1 MNSTAPKEPSDSYER
16 NFNSHSSDRQEIV
29 AMVHRPERPDDRD
42 RRTCHRAALGG
53 WNRGH
58 GIFRLAV
65 CLQRPHAPRVR
76 LAHTGYWLVL
86 WELLVGVVY
95 VVAGTYLLLNPVT
108 GMVSLTLGLAIYLFA
123 EGLLEFILGFRLRPM
138 PGSGWL
144 FVDGVITLLLAVLI
158 LRTWPVDSVWVLG
171 TLLGISMLFSG
182 MARLMISLAARR
194 LATDLT

>member
-1 MNSTAPKEPSDSYER
+1 
-16 NFNSHSSDRQEIV
+16 
-29 AMVHRPERPDDRD
+29 
-42 RRTCHRAALGG
+42 
-53 WNRGH
+53 
-58 GIFRLAV
+58 
-65 CLQRPHAPRVR
+65 
-76 LAHTGYWLVL
+76 
-86 WELLVGVVY
+86 
-95 VVAGTYLLLNPVT
+95 LNPVT

-158 LRTWPVDSVWVLG
+158 LRTWPVDSAWVLG

>member
-1 MNSTAPKEPSDSYER
+1 MSVTSTHIPV
-16 NFNSHSSDRQEIV
+16 IV
-29 AMVHRPERPDDRD
+29 GRSLRWSIVLSTLMMVTGVLAIVLPW
-42 RRTCHRAALGG
+42 AAGVVATVFFG
-53 WNRGH
+53 WLFVFSGVTHFVFAWHTRG
-58 GIFRLAV
+58 
-65 CLQRPHAPRVR
+65 
-76 LAHTGYWLVL
+76 TGSLL

-138 PGSGWL
+138 AGSGWL

-158 LRTWPVDSVWVLG
+158 LRTWPLDSAWVLG
-171 TLLGISMLFSG
+171 TLLGVSMLFSG

-194 LATDLT
+194 LVSALA